1 MTERMTLFPW
11 TLDRPMPAPH
21 AHPEVEVVVVE
32 RGWLVHEQSGVQV
45 RLEPG
50 DLIAHWAAF
59 PHGSGPCARG
69 TRILLLYLPLTLFTA
84 DASLAPLLGRWLR
97 RDHLVGRGDHR
108 PWARACL
115 AAFAESHPL
124 ARRALEL
131 EILAHLLRVEAAAGP
146 TAAAGDLADRHV
158 AAMVGRI
165 VASSDQPL
173 SIATIA
179 AGVGL
184 SPNHAMRVFRR
195 VTGLGLWPFV
205 QRVRIVQ
212 AQGLLRDP
220 GRTVLDVA
228 LSTGFGSVRRF
239 HTVFRDLTGET
250 PDAYRRRQAPVRASR
265 LRP

>member
-1 MTERMTLFPW
+1 MAERMNLFSW

-21 AHPEVEVVVVE
+21 VHPEVEVVVVE
-32 RGWLVHEQSGVQV
+32 RGWLIHEQSGVQV

-84 DASLAPLLGRWLR
+84 DPALAPLLGRWLR

-108 PWARACL
+108 PWAQACL

-124 ARRALEL
+124 AQRALEL
-131 EILAHLLRVEAAAGP
+131 EILARLLRIEAAAGP
-146 TAAAGDLADRHV
+146 TPAGGDLADRHV
-158 AAMVGRI
+158 ATIVSRI
-165 VASSDQPL
+165 VASSSEPL
-173 SIATIA
+173 SIAAIA
-179 AGVGL
+179 AAVGL

-212 AQGLLRDP
+212 AQRLLRDP
-220 GRTVLDVA
+220 ERTVLDVA
-228 LSTGFGSVRRF
+228 LATGFGSVRRF
-239 HTVFRDLTGET
+239 HAVFRALTDET
-250 PDAYRRRQAPVRASR
+250 PDAYRRRQALTHRA
-265 LRP
+265 